1 MLIPIRCFSCGSMIS
16 CKYIT
21 YKKIVDKYRKDQTD
35 TVILDFDKLSN
46 YTGNH
51 QDQEKTPEYKAMK
64 DLNINRICCRRHML
78 CNVDLIDVI

>member
-35 TVILDFDKLSN
+35 TVILDFEKLSN
-46 YTGNH
+46 DSL
-51 QDQEKTPEYKAMK
+51 QQEKTPEFKAMK
-64 DLNINRICCRRHML
+64 DLNIHRICCRRHMV